1 MRGLHLQVPP
11 FEQAKLIRC
20 SKGAIFDVAIDVR
33 KGSPY
38 YGKWIG
44 VELSLEN
51 GLQLFIP
58 EGYLHGFMTLQPSTE
73 VSYKCSNFYN
83 SKSEI
88 TIGYDDIELGIKWPN
103 GSNSVII
110 SDKDLSGLD
119 FAKFVS
125 PFKFRASKSC

>member
-1 MRGLHLQVPP
+1 MDWSR
-11 FEQAKLIRC
+11 A
-20 SKGAIFDVAIDVR
+20 
-33 KGSPY
+33 
-38 YGKWIG
+38 
-44 VELSLEN
+44 SLEN

-73 VSYKCSNFYN
+73 VSYKCSNFIIRKAKLPLVMMILN
-83 SKSEI
+83 W
-88 TIGYDDIELGIKWPN
+88 ELGPN